1 MLAQDVAR
9 FVLLPLALHLR
20 LELPQLRDLLE
31 RQGDQRPRPWQVRV
45 CVGLGLGL
53 GFGFGLGPG
62 VDVGLEG
69 FGATV
74 TGPGLEVAG
83 RSRGLGGR
91 GR

>member
-20 LELPQLRDLLE
+20 LELPQLRKLLE
-31 RQGDQRPRPWQVRV
+31 GQGEHRPRPWQVRV

-83 RSRGLGGR
+83 RSRELGCR
-91 GR
+91 GA